1 MNVLLISPKVKI
13 PGLESLSRGY
23 TIGGGILYLAA
34 AVREAGH
41 RVTVELGNENNI
53 MHLIEKH
60 SPEVVGVTCLTATYP
75 IAKNVINLIKEYRPS
90 ILTVIGGHFA
100 TFMTREVF
108 LECSVDYVLR
118 GEGEIAFPLLLK
130 QIESGNEYSIIE
142 G

>member
-13 PGLESLSRGY
+13 PGLESLCRGY
-23 TIGGGILYLAA
+23 TIGGGILYIAA

-75 IAKNVINLIKEYRPS
+75 TAKNVINLIKEYPK
-90 ILTVIGGHFA
+90 
-100 TFMTREVF
+100 
-108 LECSVDYVLR
+108 
-118 GEGEIAFPLLLK
+118 FPL
-130 QIESGNEYSIIE
+130 N
-142 G
+142 